1 MVELSFWQKL
11 EGPALKFVAESF
23 YTDPAIFSVHF
34 CTSFKVDK
42 MLNKNSPGL
51 FLFSISLIFVI
62 NHPLL
67 KYL

>member
-1 MVELSFWQKL
+1 MIDCTAYVYLC
-11 EGPALKFVAESF
+11 LKFKFVCMLIGCEVGYEF
-23 YTDPAIFSVHF
+23 VQF
-34 CTSFKVDK
+34 

-51 FLFSISLIFVI
+51 FLFGISLIFVI